1 MVAAGDT
8 LAVPL
13 VANAVPTPLLMLTDV
28 AFVVVHDKV
37 EDPPAAIDVGEA
49 LKVIV
54 GGGLVTVIVTDCC
67 VLPPAPVATAL

>member
-1 MVAAGDT
+1 
-8 LAVPL
+8 
-13 VANAVPTPLLMLTDV
+13 MLTDV